1 MLGKEG
7 LLNYYLY
14 KYWNVLEE
22 VIQMKFKDSELE
34 KYCKIKES
42 FRKIDVAFLTIDN
55 KKIFVETQL
64 TKANAKHL
72 QQILCNIDNSDMVI
86 WIAEKFDDKILE
98 KVCFCQ

>member
-34 KYCKIKES
+34 K
-42 FRKIDVAFLTIDN
+42 VL
-55 KKIFVETQL
+55 
-64 TKANAKHL
+64 
-72 QQILCNIDNSDMVI
+72 
-86 WIAEKFDDKILE
+86 
-98 KVCFCQ
+98 